1 MFSSAAAEFY
11 YRSRYDDYSQCQVA
25 CTEITV
31 DSSYVYNVHKK
42 GRSAVELI
50 IPKTV
55 DVTEETLK
63 KPVISAIAEAGGYLG
78 MILGVSLMD
87 LQHLFCY
94 LNFCVSSYRN

>member
-1 MFSSAAAEFY
+1 MS
-11 YRSRYDDYSQCQVA
+11 QVA

-42 GRSAVELI
+42 GKSTVELI

-63 KPVISAIAEAGGYLG
+63 KPVISAVAEAGGYLG
-78 MILGVSLMD
+78 MILGISMMD
-87 LQHLFCY
+87 LQHFFSY
-94 LNFCVSSYRN
+94 LNSLVSSLRN